1 MAVIIFFL
9 DKPNDMLTVIPAD
22 KPNAMLVIIPADKP
36 DGMMVINFS
45 ADKPDNIV
53 GYHSSR

>member
-36 DGMMVINFS
+36 DDVTVIIFQPIS
-45 ADKPDNIV
+45 PTT
-53 GYHSSR
+53 